1 MDKREIEKLFSF
13 YSYIQRRTDD
23 LRLRKL
29 ITRMPK
35 MRTRVDAP
43 DNVCLYLR
51 PIKMMAYQDALSYN
65 IFVQIHVFYMDHL
78 PKINLK
84 STAILMLAVLLIG
97 EQFKNILPKNISA
110 LDTLCRSCDI
120 FHSSSIV
127 DRVVVDELQ
136 DLLDVVVHDVIG
148 KREED
153 GPLFLLE
160 GK

>member
-1 MDKREIEKLFSF
+1 
-13 YSYIQRRTDD
+13 
-23 LRLRKL
+23 
-29 ITRMPK
+29 
-35 MRTRVDAP
+35 
-43 DNVCLYLR
+43 
-51 PIKMMAYQDALSYN
+51 MMAYQDALSYN
-65 IFVQIHVFYMDHL
+65 IFVQIHVLYMDHL

-97 EQFKNILPKNISA
+97 EQLKNILPKNISA
-110 LDTLCRSCDI
+110 LNTLCRSCDI

-136 DLLDVVVHDVIG
+136 DLLDIVVHDVIG

-160 GK
+160 GE

>member
-1 MDKREIEKLFSF
+1 
-13 YSYIQRRTDD
+13 
-23 LRLRKL
+23 
-29 ITRMPK
+29 
-35 MRTRVDAP
+35 
-43 DNVCLYLR
+43 
-51 PIKMMAYQDALSYN
+51 MMAYQDALSYN

-84 STAILMLAVLLIG
+84 STAILTLAVLLIG

-110 LDTLCRSCDI
+110 LNTLCRSCDI

-136 DLLDVVVHDVIG
+136 DLLDVVVHDVVG

-160 GK
+160 GE

>member
-1 MDKREIEKLFSF
+1 
-13 YSYIQRRTDD
+13 
-23 LRLRKL
+23 
-29 ITRMPK
+29 
-35 MRTRVDAP
+35 
-43 DNVCLYLR
+43 
-51 PIKMMAYQDALSYN
+51 
-65 IFVQIHVFYMDHL
+65 MDHL

-84 STAILMLAVLLIG
+84 SWAILMLAVLL
-97 EQFKNILPKNISA
+97 KNILPKNISA

-160 GK
+160 GE